1 MSSSPKSQDP
11 HCLPDPKTRDALR
24 GKPPSV
30 ATAPRKGSAFPR
42 VNPGDPLS
50 LCGTQGRGQSRQHS
64 DFLFLPRGGRRGSQT
79 KQIIN
84 IPASEAY
91 PATRYLG
98 DLRQVNLLQSCL
110 LS

>member
-1 MSSSPKSQDP
+1 MLQRHPE
-11 HCLPDPKTRDALR
+11 
-24 GKPPSV
+24 
-30 ATAPRKGSAFPR
+30 
-42 VNPGDPLS
+42 
-50 LCGTQGRGQSRQHS
+50 RGQRFHGSTLVTLCHYVA
-64 DFLFLPRGGRRGSQT
+64 PRGGGRAASTLTSSFPKGGRRVSQT